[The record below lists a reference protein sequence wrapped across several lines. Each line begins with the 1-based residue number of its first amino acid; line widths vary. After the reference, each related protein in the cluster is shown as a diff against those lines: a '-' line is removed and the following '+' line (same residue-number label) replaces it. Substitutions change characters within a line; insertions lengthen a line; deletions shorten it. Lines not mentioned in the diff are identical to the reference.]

1 MEGVLGFV
9 VLCTGV
15 ILTAQVAALTMH
27 HKERRRKLKMMKE
40 YPHLSKEIWQ
50 SIEEQD
56 ARFEQSNRDFAN
68 AFKSKP
74 KPKAGGGMLKLGLGI
89 ARRLVK

>member
-1 MEGVLGFV
+1 MEGALSFV
-9 VLCTGV
+9 VLGAGI
-15 ILTAQVAALTMH
+15 ILTAQVAALVMH
-27 HKERRRKLKMMKE
+27 GKEKRRKLEMMKE

-68 AFKSKP
+68 AFKRKP
-74 KPKAGGGMLKLGLGI
+74 KPKSGMYKLGLCI
-89 ARRLVK
+89 ARRLMK